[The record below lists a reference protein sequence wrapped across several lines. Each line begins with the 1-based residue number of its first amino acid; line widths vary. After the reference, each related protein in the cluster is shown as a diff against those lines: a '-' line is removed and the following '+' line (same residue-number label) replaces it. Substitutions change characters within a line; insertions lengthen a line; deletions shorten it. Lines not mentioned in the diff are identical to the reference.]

1 MSGVGINQAVIA
13 RRLFDGDAWLDDHA
27 LIIEGDKISAL
38 IPRQEVPANLE
49 TLDLGELSL
58 APGLVDIQV
67 NGGGGV
73 MLNNE
78 PSAEGV
84 RQIANAH
91 RQYGTTG
98 VMPTLISDTPQIQR
112 EAAAAVNE
120 VRSQG
125 TAGVLGLH
133 LEGPHFSLERR
144 GTHKAS
150 MIRPPAT
157 DDIDWMSELQD
168 FPVIVTLAPEQAEA
182 GTVRRLSDA
191 GLLVCAGHTNAS
203 YQQIADAIAGGLRG
217 FTHLFNAMS
226 PLTSRSPGTVGA
238 ALDSQETW
246 AGIIADG
253 HHVHPAAIRLAH
265 KAKPAGKLILVSDVM
280 STVGGPD
287 SFEIYGERIEVKEGR
302 LVNREGNLAG
312 SAIALIDAVRI
323 SHEEVGLPLE
333 ESLRMA
339 SLYPAEFLR
348 LGDQLGR
355 LAEGYRADLFAFD
368 DDYRVKHTWVA
379 GAHQHHSRQETA

>member
-191 GLLVCAGHTNAS
+191 GTPTTCRSARQSSRWRWPPPPQFGSNRRRFGSRRRPRPPTARRGRAPHRFRWARAWAQSAS
-203 YQQIADAIAGGLRG
+203 G
-217 FTHLFNAMS
+217 
-226 PLTSRSPGTVGA
+226 SRS
-238 ALDSQETW
+238 
-246 AGIIADG
+246 
-253 HHVHPAAIRLAH
+253 
-265 KAKPAGKLILVSDVM
+265 
-280 STVGGPD
+280 
-287 SFEIYGERIEVKEGR
+287 
-302 LVNREGNLAG
+302 
-312 SAIALIDAVRI
+312 SATEL
-323 SHEEVGLPLE
+323 
-333 ESLRMA
+333 M
-339 SLYPAEFLR
+339 
-348 LGDQLGR
+348 Q
-355 LAEGYRADLFAFD
+355 
-368 DDYRVKHTWVA
+368 
-379 GAHQHHSRQETA
+379 